1 MRSRRWWP
9 IAAAV
14 LSATLFWFGT
24 GLRPVPWCTWIAPI
38 PILVLA
44 PRCSARAVL
53 ATASVAWLAGQTPMW
68 GYFLNTVQI
77 PPVMVVLLLLGS
89 ALLFGLVLIAYRG
102 LTLRGHPLMA
112 VGVVP
117 AAWVVI
123 EYALSL
129 VTPNGAW
136 WSLAYTQADVLPVIQ
151 LASATGSWGV
161 TFLLMGAPAAAAA
174 LLTPGAAGR
183 VRVAVAAAVVAAV
196 AAGYGFWQ
204 LRPVDAGTAGKV
216 ALLATDRS
224 IDPVAVTDP
233 EGRALLA
240 GYLSRIPALAER
252 GADVV
257 VLPEKAF
264 RADEADLPLLAGPL
278 SRLASGHRLDIILG
292 LVLTRDG
299 REYNAAIDFPSDG
312 GRPVEYVKRHLVPG
326 LESEFEAGTGQAF
339 VPGSGGRWAIAICFD
354 LDFPDLV
361 RGYRRGGATALFV
374 PAWDFGD
381 DAWLH
386 SRMAITRGI
395 ENGLTVTRASRQGA
409 LTVSDPNGRLLAEA
423 RTTGASFVSVV
434 ADLPDRA
441 VSTPYTRFG
450 DWFAWACALLLAA
463 TGAGEAFARPRGG
476 ISARAW
482 PAAGSASRRR
492 PPRRLRRQL
501 SA

>member
-1 MRSRRWWP
+1 MRSQRWWL

-44 PRCSARAVL
+44 PRGSARAAF
-53 ATASVAWLAGQTPMW
+53 ATASIAWLAGQTPMW

-77 PPVMVVLLLLGS
+77 PPAMVVLLLIGS
-89 ALLFGLVLIAYRG
+89 ALLFGLVVIAYRG
-102 LTLRGHPLMA
+102 LTSRGHPLTA

-117 AAWVVI
+117 VAWVVI

-129 VTPNGAW
+129 ITPNGAW

-151 LASATGSWGV
+151 VASATGPWGV

-174 LLTPGAAGR
+174 LLTRGAAGR
-183 VRVAVAAAVVAAV
+183 VRVAVAAALVAAV
-196 AAGYGFWQ
+196 AAGYGYWQ
-204 LRPVDAGTAGKV
+204 LRPAEAGTAVKV

-224 IDPVAVTDP
+224 IDPVAVTGP
-233 EGRALLA
+233 EGRTLLA
-240 GYLSRIPALAER
+240 GYMSRIPALAER

-257 VLPEKAF
+257 VLPEKVF
-264 RADEADLPLLAGPL
+264 RVDEADLPSLAGPL
-278 SRLASGHRLDIILG
+278 SRLAADHRLDIIVG
-292 LVLTRDG
+292 LTLTRDG
-299 REYNAAIDFPSDG
+299 REYNAAIDFPSHG

-326 LESEFEAGTGQAF
+326 LESEFQAGTAQAF

-361 RGYRRGGATALFV
+361 RDYRRDGATALFV
-374 PAWDFGD
+374 PAWDFGE

-395 ENGLTVTRASRQGA
+395 ENGLTVARASRQGA

-423 RTTGASFVSVV
+423 RTTDDSFVSVT
-434 ADLPDRA
+434 ADLPARA
-441 VSTPYTRFG
+441 VPTLYTGLG

-463 TGAGEAFARPRGG
+463 ICAGVAFLRPRP
-476 ISARAW
+476 STRS
-482 PAAGSASRRR
+482 AGSKRHEA
-492 PPRRLRRQL
+492 PTTLIP
-501 SA
+501 